1 MPPGTSRQ
9 NGKERVIPG
18 SSLGSEEGPRFQDK
32 GMGICSTSIR
42 TITHVGLASPHQK
55 TSGLGLRFCKMSPPP
70 YSMFDA
76 VANATIRPLISRFRA
91 NLEEPASSLVRRYI
105 GTRSPCMFKY
115 RIADRQM
122 ARCRSLIR
130 KCIQQ
135 LGNYSQS
142 HLSS

>member
-1 MPPGTSRQ
+1 MQHLDPHNYPCRIGQPSPEDKRFGPSLLQNEPPSLLIH
-9 NGKERVIPG
+9 RVVVA
-18 SSLGSEEGPRFQDK
+18 
-32 GMGICSTSIR
+32 T
-42 TITHVGLASPHQK
+42 
-55 TSGLGLRFCKMSPPP
+55 
-70 YSMFDA
+70 FDA